1 MTDEAAAKN
10 LEIWLSR
17 FETFRPKDGHGT
29 IAAFDVVIAHVLE
42 IKKMKLRKLTDGRV
56 TLTSPRLERQGGF
69 PVELRRWIAQKIRLM
84 AIEKLREI
92 AQSDLALLGGSELGE
107 DDLPPPVPG
116 LDAAALPAR
125 LLREVRV

>member
-1 MTDEAAAKN
+1 MTDETAAKN
-10 LEIWLSR
+10 LEIWLAR

-29 IAAFDVVIAHVLE
+29 IATFDVVVAHVLE

-84 AIEKLREI
+84 AIEKLRDL

-107 DDLPPPVPG
+107 EDDVPPHVPG
-116 LDAAALPAR
+116 LGAAALPAQ
-125 LLREVRV
+125 LMREVR